1 MSKLRYP
8 RFTGRTEQERV
19 RQLEEYLRYL
29 VDALNFLLK

>member
-8 RFTGRTEQERV
+8 RFTARSEQERW
-19 RQLEEYLRYL
+19 RQLEDYLRYL